1 MSHLVIHIKSFPLMR
16 RRKLPLISQ
25 LSSNLGHIRTA
36 ISTTNFQLYTLMDLY
51 YYILH
56 IYVRYTIPFN
66 IHNNRKHFQL
76 IIQRSFL
83 LCCTF
88 MLDIH
93 IEYTPIVRNIISLF
107 FIFTLLLLIKKH
119 PLFVLS
125 HIAFFLF
132 LFSCCYD
139 DE

>member
-1 MSHLVIHIKSFPLMR
+1 
-16 RRKLPLISQ
+16 
-25 LSSNLGHIRTA
+25 
-36 ISTTNFQLYTLMDLY
+36 MDLY

-93 IEYTPIVRNIISLF
+93 IEYTPIVRNNFIIFYFYLTASDKEASTICTITHRFFYSLVVTMTNKMKVVKDDWKLGDGKKMREREKAENFYYLDFF
-107 FIFTLLLLIKKH
+107 FISTLFN
-119 PLFVLS
+119 LF
-125 HIAFFLF
+125 A
-132 LFSCCYD
+132 
-139 DE
+139 

>member
-1 MSHLVIHIKSFPLMR
+1 
-16 RRKLPLISQ
+16 
-25 LSSNLGHIRTA
+25 
-36 ISTTNFQLYTLMDLY
+36 MDLY

-125 HIAFFLF
+125 HIAFFYFYSLVVTMTNKMKVLKDDWKLGDGKKMREREKAENFYYLDSFFISTLF
-132 LFSCCYD
+132 NLFA
-139 DE
+139 